1 MAKERPH
8 EDFGEKIGGAKK
20 DLWGARGLYTSD
32 LEDMNSREADKYV
45 KKDNIWKKP
54 DYTAMVAAGKPVD
67 LVYFLKVVRDSLNAA
82 PRYYRTDDTPEKRL
96 ARQKEYIET
105 VREVQAVVEKVQSV
119 EDALQAFDSCL
130 IRGGYFERKPYGISG
145 VSLVPT
151 SKGSNNPTITDKLVK
166 ALYFRSERAFE
177 RKIVREAIKK
187 QFGVPAEQKVPR
199 GYEIHFNDGKHTYS
213 SKNDWLPNTYYV
225 TKGYSIIQKNFP
237 DKAAALKWVQEFA
250 KQRSGGKKRF
260 VPEQLAEVRRNG
272 PDYHS
277 RRDVTGQDYLD
288 AFGFRGGEFGN
299 WMTQNDRRA
308 SLNMG
313 FEALKD
319 LAAALQISEK
329 DISYQGTLSIA
340 FGARGSGNA
349 AAHYEPLRKVINLT
363 KMHGAGALAHEWW
376 HGLDDYLGGKFGAT
390 GYLSDN
396 AHRYPPFQKLIEV
409 IKYKPETLEQ
419 AAERT
424 ARQEA
429 NTRRQV
435 ERSLDYLVLTP
446 IKRSGDEKIVSEY
459 ETLKNDFFSGVPGTL
474 DKLNTLKKSVTGH
487 VIPKN
492 DRIPLEVYERVYQ
505 KIASEPPQPPQI
517 GKVQTDYYR
526 GSIEMG
532 EICEKDGGYWQSNV
546 EMTARAFATYVMD
559 MKNKVFSGNL
569 MLIDTYMEE
578 IIAHLLLLYYQNQA
592 TDSDKLIRIIEE
604 QNPLGYPRKGIYAY
618 KFKKFLC
625 SIALGMMP
633 SKEWDGHD
641 EANGGYVIVKDNG
654 EVLAYH
660 IYNRDA
666 FEKYLLNNTK
676 FERGSTGKH
685 GFATLYME
693 NGKRYINLNLQ
704 IRFI

>member
-1 MAKERPH
+1 MAKEMLH

-20 DLWGARGLYTSD
+20 DLWGARGLYSYD
-32 LEDMNSREADKYV
+32 LEEMNSREADKYV

-54 DYTAMVAAGKPVD
+54 DYQAMIAAGKPVD
-67 LVYFLKVVRDSLNAA
+67 LVYFLKVVRDSLNAV

-105 VREVQAVVEKVQSV
+105 IREIQAAIEKVQSV
-119 EDALQAFDSCL
+119 EDALQAFDTCM

-151 SKGSNNPTITDKLVK
+151 KKGSDNPTITDKLVK
-166 ALYFRSERAFE
+166 ALYFRSERDFE

-199 GYEIHFNDGKHTYS
+199 GYEIHFNDGKNTYS
-213 SKNDWLPNTYYV
+213 AKNDWLPNTYYV
-225 TKGYSIIQKNFP
+225 TRGHFIIQKNFP
-237 DKAAALKWVQEFA
+237 DRASALQWVQEFA
-250 KQRSGGKKRF
+250 KQRGGNGKKRF
-260 VPEQLAEVRRNG
+260 VPQQLAKVRRTGPNYRNG
-272 PDYHS
+272 
-277 RRDVTGQDYLD
+277 RDVVGQDYLD
-288 AFGFRGGEFGN
+288 AFAFRGGEFGN

-376 HGLDDYLGGKFGAT
+376 HGLDDYLGGKFGAN
-390 GYLSDN
+390 GYLSEN
-396 AHRYPPFQKLIEV
+396 THLYAPFNKLVEV
-409 IKYKPETLEQ
+409 MKYKPETLEQ
-419 AAERT
+419 ATART
-424 ARQEA
+424 AEKESA
-429 NTRRQV
+429 TRKNI
-435 ERSLDYLVLTP
+435 EKSLDYSILTH

-459 ETLKNDFFSGVPGTL
+459 EHLKSDFFAGVPGTL
-474 DKLNTLKKSVTGH
+474 DRLNALKKSVTGH

-492 DRIPLEVYERVYQ
+492 DRTPLEVYERVYQ
-505 KIASEPPQPPQI
+505 QMATEPPQPPQI
-517 GKVQTDYYR
+517 GKVKTDYYR

-559 MKNKVFSGNL
+559 KLPYRSDYLDGHAEHALAPNVDKDGNIHMVYAYPRGEERAAINAVF
-569 MLIDTYMEE
+569 DE
-578 IIAHLLLLYYQNQA
+578 IIEDLKRENILTH
-592 TDSDKLIRIIEE
+592 SDHPEPLPEIYPAEIKHTAFADPMPVITGAE
-604 QNPLGYPRKGIYAY
+604 QLSLFGSEK
-618 KFKKFLC
+618 
-625 SIALGMMP
+625 P
-633 SKEWDGHD
+633 S
-641 EANGGYVIVKDNG
+641 
-654 EVLAYH
+654 VLAQLAGARH
-660 IYNRDA
+660 HPKEVVDPA
-666 FEKYLLNNTK
+666 PKKSVPEL
-676 FERGSTGKH
+676 
-685 GFATLYME
+685 
-693 NGKRYINLNLQ
+693 
-704 IRFI
+704 

>member
-340 FGARGSGNA
+340 FGARGSSNA

-559 MKNKVFSGNL
+559 KLPYRSDYLNGHAEHALSPNVDKAGNL
-569 MLIDTYMEE
+569 YMVYAYPRGEERAAINAVFDE
-578 IIAHLLLLYYQNQA
+578 IIEDLKRENILTHSDHPEPLPEIRPAEIKHTA
-592 TDSDKLIRIIEE
+592 FTDSMPVITGAE
-604 QNPLGYPRKGIYAY
+604 QLSLFGGGK
-618 KFKKFLC
+618 
-625 SIALGMMP
+625 P
-633 SKEWDGHD
+633 S
-641 EANGGYVIVKDNG
+641 
-654 EVLAYH
+654 VLAQLA
-660 IYNRDA
+660 DA
-666 FEKYLLNNTK
+666 KRHPKETVDPIPKK
-676 FERGSTGKH
+676 SIPER
-685 GFATLYME
+685 
-693 NGKRYINLNLQ
+693 
-704 IRFI
+704 